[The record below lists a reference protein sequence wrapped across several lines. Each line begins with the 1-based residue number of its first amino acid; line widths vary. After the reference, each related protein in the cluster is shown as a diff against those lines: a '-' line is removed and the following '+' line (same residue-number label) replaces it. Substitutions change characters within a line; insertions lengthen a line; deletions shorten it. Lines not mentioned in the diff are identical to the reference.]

1 MVMPVGI
8 PKVTPAEFPILVAT
22 GVGDGDLDR
31 APLAFPFPLPVA
43 GGAEG
48 TTVVEAAEAPVV
60 AVGVVGVDMFEMI
73 SAEEERQRQAL

>member
-1 MVMPVGI
+1 MPVGI

-22 GVGDGDLDR
+22 GVGDADLDC
-31 APLAFPFPLPVA
+31 ALLAFPFPLPVA

-48 TTVVEAAEAPVV
+48 TAVVDVAEAAVD
-60 AVGVVGVDMFEMI
+60 AVGVVGVDIFEMI